1 MLTHIGGVSLFEM
14 NENDLVH
21 KTSYKSNESS
31 ALAFVEMPQNIKLP
45 VEHLT
50 PWVQNMVPNSMV
62 NVVVCCE
69 TSDIPMSIWC
79 LSRPLWRACSY
90 SNQMLQE
97 VFPWSRDGL
106 CPWKYE
112 TEGDQLLLDK
122 IFPWQRNGFS
132 PGNKNQQELFEHCLY
147 RCLHVATKNQIMQV
161 SSIMRMALMT
171 LQTIDYQNTKMLW
184 QKEPWPPPSLF
195 LVYPFWIILEV
206 TVLSCHLDSCRPEKN
221 VQKLL
226 VIIKSN
232 MSLAIDLS
240 ILSWSQTTVH
250 ELIVTRSTCYR
261 EIVQSFHNV
270 INQYLNLTI
279 VSRPWDPGIFN
290 SIVMN
295 YAKEFVGVT
304 SFISQWVVKKNWAV
318 YKVALLAKR
327 QWNFRTREFCS
338 FMAIC
343 QGSSAAAIGT
353 YVVAGASAEVL
364 LLIGS
369 FRDNDKIMLL
379 LEDLLDA
386 RAAKIFILPW
396 PPPPSSLE
404 MLYIEI

>member
-1 MLTHIGGVSLFEM
+1 M
-14 NENDLVH
+14 
-21 KTSYKSNESS
+21 
-31 ALAFVEMPQNIKLP
+31 
-45 VEHLT
+45 
-50 PWVQNMVPNSMV
+50 
-62 NVVVCCE
+62 
-69 TSDIPMSIWC
+69 
-79 LSRPLWRACSY
+79 
-90 SNQMLQE
+90 
-97 VFPWSRDGL
+97 
-106 CPWKYE
+106 
-112 TEGDQLLLDK
+112 
-122 IFPWQRNGFS
+122 
-132 PGNKNQQELFEHCLY
+132 
-147 RCLHVATKNQIMQV
+147 
-161 SSIMRMALMT
+161 
-171 LQTIDYQNTKMLW
+171 
-184 QKEPWPPPSLF
+184 
-195 LVYPFWIILEV
+195 
-206 TVLSCHLDSCRPEKN
+206 
-221 VQKLL
+221 
-226 VIIKSN
+226 
-232 MSLAIDLS
+232 
-240 ILSWSQTTVH
+240 H

-270 INQYLNLTI
+270 INQYLNLKI

-295 YAKEFVGVT
+295 YAKEFAGVT

-327 QWNFRTREFCS
+327 QWNFRTRELCS